1 MSWWWSTSAF
11 QSRKLLEWFPELSLS
26 IVDDVVRPLV
36 TAFESVTLVSMLL
49 FFFVFCDYTVLTD
62 FLSYSSLQEQLQLR
76 RGWSGETLRGGD
88 ADAQTVGKR

>member
-36 TAFESVTLVSMLL
+36 TAFESVTLNNFSCEGAGVARLSEAEMPMLKL
-49 FFFVFCDYTVLTD
+49 
-62 FLSYSSLQEQLQLR
+62 
-76 RGWSGETLRGGD
+76 
-88 ADAQTVGKR
+88 